1 MLQKQKFNIT
11 DIYVPVKRIKLLEE
25 SKVTELAEGILN
37 GEDIVPIRV
46 RADGKRFVLIKGMHT
61 LEALRALGEEQ
72 IEGDQSNRQMGQ
84 HSSR

>member
-61 LEALRALGEEQ
+61 LEALKALGEEQ
-72 IEGDQSNRQMGQ
+72 IEGYLVRAQL
-84 HSSR
+84 H

>member
-1 MLQKQKFNIT
+1 MLQKQTFNIT

-25 SKVTELAEGILN
+25 SQVTELAEGILN
-37 GEDIVPIRV
+37 GESIVPIRV

-72 IEGDQSNRQMGQ
+72 IEGYLVRAQL
-84 HSSR
+84 H

>member
-37 GEDIVPIRV
+37 GDDIVPIRV

-72 IEGDQSNRQMGQ
+72 IEGYLVRAQL
-84 HSSR
+84 H

>member
-37 GEDIVPIRV
+37 GESIVPIRV

-72 IEGDQSNRQMGQ
+72 IEGYLVRAQL
-84 HSSR
+84 H

>member
-72 IEGDQSNRQMGQ
+72 IEGYLVRAQL
-84 HSSR
+84 H

>member
-1 MLQKQKFNIT
+1 MLQKQTFNIT

-61 LEALRALGEEQ
+61 LEALKALGEEQ
-72 IEGDQSNRQMGQ
+72 IEGYLVRAQL
-84 HSSR
+84 H

>member
-1 MLQKQKFNIT
+1 MLQKQTFNIT

-72 IEGDQSNRQMGQ
+72 IEGYLVRAQL
-84 HSSR
+84 HWEL

>member
-25 SKVTELAEGILN
+25 SEVTELAEGILN

-72 IEGDQSNRQMGQ
+72 IEGYLVRAQL
-84 HSSR
+84 H

>member
-25 SKVTELAEGILN
+25 SKVKELAEGILN

-72 IEGDQSNRQMGQ
+72 IEGYLVRAQL
-84 HSSR
+84 H

>member
-11 DIYVPVKRIKLLEE
+11 DIYVPVKRIKLLVE

-61 LEALRALGEEQ
+61 LEALKALGEEQ
-72 IEGDQSNRQMGQ
+72 IEGYLVRAQL
-84 HSSR
+84 H

>member
-1 MLQKQKFNIT
+1 MLQKQTFNIT
-11 DIYVPVKRIKLLEE
+11 DIYIPVKRIKLLEE

-72 IEGDQSNRQMGQ
+72 IEGYLVRAQL
-84 HSSR
+84 H

>member
-1 MLQKQKFNIT
+1 MLQKQTFNIT

-72 IEGDQSNRQMGQ
+72 IEGYLVRAQL
-84 HSSR
+84 H

>member
-11 DIYVPVKRIKLLEE
+11 DIYVPVKRIKLLVE

-61 LEALRALGEEQ
+61 LEALKALGEEQ
-72 IEGDQSNRQMGQ
+72 IEGYLVLSLI
-84 HSSR
+84 HI

>member
-37 GEDIVPIRV
+37 GDDIVPIRV

-72 IEGDQSNRQMGQ
+72 IEGYLVRAQL
-84 HSSR
+84 HWEL

>member
-1 MLQKQKFNIT
+1 MLRKQTFNIT

-37 GEDIVPIRV
+37 GESIVPIRV

-72 IEGDQSNRQMGQ
+72 IEGYLVRAQL
-84 HSSR
+84 H

>member
-25 SKVTELAEGILN
+25 SKVTELAEGILD

-72 IEGDQSNRQMGQ
+72 IEGYLVRAQL
-84 HSSR
+84 H

>member
-1 MLQKQKFNIT
+1 MLQKQTFNIT

-37 GEDIVPIRV
+37 GDDIVPIRV

-72 IEGDQSNRQMGQ
+72 IEGYLVRAQL
-84 HSSR
+84 H

>member
-37 GEDIVPIRV
+37 GKDIVPIRV

-72 IEGDQSNRQMGQ
+72 IEGYLVRAQL
-84 HSSR
+84 H

>member
-72 IEGDQSNRQMGQ
+72 IEGYLVRAQL
-84 HSSR
+84 HWEL

>member
-11 DIYVPVKRIKLLEE
+11 DIYVQVKRIKLLVE

-72 IEGDQSNRQMGQ
+72 IEGYLVRAQL
-84 HSSR
+84 H

>member
-72 IEGDQSNRQMGQ
+72 IEGYLVRAQLQ
-84 HSSR
+84 

>member
-1 MLQKQKFNIT
+1 MLQKQTFNIT

-72 IEGDQSNRQMGQ
+72 IVGYLVRAQL
-84 HSSR
+84 H

>member
-11 DIYVPVKRIKLLEE
+11 DIYVPVKRIKLLVE

-72 IEGDQSNRQMGQ
+72 IEGYLVRAQL
-84 HSSR
+84 H

>member
-11 DIYVPVKRIKLLEE
+11 DIYIPVKRIKLLEE
-25 SKVTELAEGILN
+25 SKVKELAEGILN

-72 IEGDQSNRQMGQ
+72 IEGYLVRAQL
-84 HSSR
+84 H

>member
-11 DIYVPVKRIKLLEE
+11 DIYVPVKRIKLLVE

-72 IEGDQSNRQMGQ
+72 IQGYLVRAQL
-84 HSSR
+84 H

>member
-1 MLQKQKFNIT
+1 MLQKQTFNIT

-61 LEALRALGEEQ
+61 LEALRALGEVQ
-72 IEGDQSNRQMGQ
+72 IEGYLVRAQL
-84 HSSR
+84 H

>member
-1 MLQKQKFNIT
+1 MLQKQTFNIT

-61 LEALRALGEEQ
+61 LEALRALSEEQ
-72 IEGDQSNRQMGQ
+72 IEGYLVRAQL
-84 HSSR
+84 H